1 MRVCLFYLCHSFDLS
16 LRISRLEHVVGV
28 ELSDADICFYP
39 IVTPHFRAQ
48 LEQFMMISL

>member
-16 LRISRLEHVVGV
+16 LRISRLEHVGV